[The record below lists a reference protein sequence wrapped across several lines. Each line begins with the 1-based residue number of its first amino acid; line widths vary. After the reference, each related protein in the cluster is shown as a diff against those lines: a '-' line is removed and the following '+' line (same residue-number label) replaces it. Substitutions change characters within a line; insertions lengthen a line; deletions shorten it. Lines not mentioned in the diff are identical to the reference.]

1 MAGYGTDQGMATWM
15 ADNGLTMPLSAP
27 TPAVLR
33 QRGSVYIDG
42 LYGQDFVGV
51 PADGYFQERAWPR
64 IGACVQGRAV
74 PPDLVPVA
82 IEHAS
87 YHAAYQEAVSPGS
100 LSVAASTSGAVK
112 REKVDTLEVE
122 YVAGSGDAVADALVR
137 LSAVEGLLAPFFAVG
152 LPAIFVV

>member
-1 MAGYGTDQGMATWM
+1 MAGYGTDQGFTTWA
-15 ADNGLTMPLSAP
+15 ADNGLPMPLSAP

-33 QRGSVYIDG
+33 QRGSQYLDGVYG
-42 LYGQDFVGV
+42 SRFSGAPTVG
-51 PADGYFQERAWPR
+51 FEQERAWPR
-64 IGACVQGRAV
+64 VGACAHGQAI
-74 PPDLVPVA
+74 PSDIVPVA

-87 YHAAYQEAVSPGS
+87 YFAAYQEAVSPGS

-112 REKVDTLEVE
+112 REKVDALEVE

-137 LSAVEGLLAPFFAVG
+137 ISAVEGLLAPFFAVG

>member
-1 MAGYGTDQGMATWM
+1 MAGYGTDQGFTTWM
-15 ADNGLTMPLSAP
+15 ADNGLPMPLSAP

-33 QRGSVYIDG
+33 QRGSQYLDGVYG
-42 LYGQDFVGV
+42 SRFSGGPTGGFE
-51 PADGYFQERAWPR
+51 QERAWPR
-64 IGACVQGRAV
+64 VGACAHGQ
-74 PPDLVPVA
+74 PIPSDIMPVA

-137 LSAVEGLLAPFFAVG
+137 ISAVEGLLAPFFAVSM
-152 LPAIFVV
+152 PAIFVV